1 MAITKTDRAR
11 ATDHDMM
18 LVGLAG
24 IGVRLYAEPNE
35 APLGSILE
43 AERAVFARHFDSVWS
58 TLTNDDHRWLRE
70 KLDDEDGAFA
80 HMMAAYE
87 SRTRTVSVLPDPAA
101 TST

>member
-1 MAITKTDRAR
+1 MSSSETPMAITKTDRVPVS
-11 ATDHDMM
+11 DQDMM

-43 AERAVFARHFDSVWS
+43 AERAVFARQFDSVWS

-70 KLDDEDGAFA
+70 KLHHEDGAFA
-80 HMMAAYE
+80 HMMAAHE
-87 SRTRTVSVLPDPAA
+87 SRTRTVSA
-101 TST
+101 

>member
-18 LVGLAG
+18 LVGLA
-24 IGVRLYAEPNE
+24 
-35 APLGSILE
+35 
-43 AERAVFARHFDSVWS
+43 SVWS

-70 KLDDEDGAFA
+70 KLDGENGAFA

-87 SRTRTVSVLPDPAA
+87 SRTRTVSV
-101 TST
+101 